1 MGVWSR
7 EAVAREQ
14 GVVRRSGRR
23 VKVLGS
29 GSCNVAGLASGE
41 RQRRWAYFL
50 SV

>member
-7 EAVAREQ
+7 EAVARAQ